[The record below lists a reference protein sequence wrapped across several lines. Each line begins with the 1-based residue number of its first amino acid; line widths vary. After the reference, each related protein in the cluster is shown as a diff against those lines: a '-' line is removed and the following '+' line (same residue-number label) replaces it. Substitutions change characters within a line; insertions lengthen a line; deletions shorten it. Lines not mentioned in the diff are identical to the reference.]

1 MHLSSF
7 IIALGACSALAAPVE
22 QQPLPGNVRHHAG
35 PHKVVNPYT
44 PDSRDPYDKKIDA
57 QADKLHP
64 LPWRNG
70 DGADMLGPRNRERER
85 QNPDLVRPPSTDH
98 GNMPNMRWSFADS
111 HIRIEEGGW
120 TRQTT
125 IRELPTSKE
134 LAGVNMRLDE
144 GVIREL
150 HWHKEAE
157 WAYVLEG
164 SVRITAL
171 DTEGGSFVDDLEKGD
186 LWYFPSGHPHSLQGL
201 SPNGTEF
208 LLIFDDGNFS
218 EDSTFLLT
226 DWVARTPKSVL
237 AENFRVAPE
246 VFRAIPEKE
255 KYIFQ
260 GSNPDSIEKEIPS
273 KSPGYKKSKLQF
285 THKMLAQ
292 EPLNTT
298 GGQVRITDSTNFP
311 LSKTVAA
318 AHLNIQPGA
327 LREMHWHPNAD
338 EWSFFIKG
346 RARVTIFAAEGTA
359 RTFDYQAGDVGIV
372 PRNMGHFIENLSDDE
387 DVEVLEIFRADKF
400 QDFSLFQWMGETPQR
415 MVKEHLFATDPKS
428 GEKFVKAIENAERD
442 PIRDT
447 QSGDDDDKEEL

>member
-1 MHLSSF
+1 
-7 IIALGACSALAAPVE
+7 
-22 QQPLPGNVRHHAG
+22 
-35 PHKVVNPYT
+35 
-44 PDSRDPYDKKIDA
+44 
-57 QADKLHP
+57 
-64 LPWRNG
+64 
-70 DGADMLGPRNRERER
+70 MLGPQNRARQR
-85 QNPDLVRPPSTDH
+85 QNPDLIRPPSTDH

-111 HIRIEEGGW
+111 HMRIEEGGW

-164 SVRITAL
+164 KVRITAL

-226 DWVARTPKSVL
+226 DWVARTPKEVL

-246 VFRAIPEKE
+246 VFQAIPEKE

-260 GSNPDSIEKEIPS
+260 GREPGPIDEAIPKS
-273 KSPGYKKSKLQF
+273 KGYKKSRLQF

-292 EPLNTT
+292 EAVNTT
-298 GGQVRITDSTNFP
+298 GGQVRITDSTNFA
-311 LSKTVAA
+311 LSTRVAA
-318 AHLNIQPGA
+318 AHLDIQPGA
-327 LREMHWHPNAD
+327 IREMHWHPNAD
-338 EWSFFIKG
+338 EWSYFIKG

-359 RTFDYQAGDVGIV
+359 RTFDYEAGDVGIV

-387 DVEVLEIFRADKF
+387 PIEVLEIFRAEKF
-400 QDFSLFQWMGETPQR
+400 QDFSLFQWMGETPKK
-415 MVKEHLFATDPKS
+415 MVVDHLFATDRKS
-428 GEKFVKAIENAERD
+428 GEKFLKAIEDAEKD
-442 PIRDT
+442 PIRSHTDL
-447 QSGDDDDKEEL
+447 DDDKEEL